1 VKPVALLDTNVWV
14 SALLNKDGLPARV
27 VQAWRNDTIEVVTAL
42 PILEEIG
49 DVLQR
54 PRIKKKY
61 RIEDEEIAQYLRLIA
76 ARATVVPVAGKM
88 KLCRDP
94 DDDVQLEAAI
104 AGAARYLV
112 TRDDD
117 IKRDLGLMLE
127 MKRHGIQ
134 VLSVSRFLAAFEG

>member
-117 IKRDLGLMLE
+117 IKRDLGLMRE

-134 VLSVSRFLAAFEG
+134 VLSVSRFLAALEG

>member
-1 VKPVALLDTNVWV
+1 MKPVALLDTNIWV
-14 SALLNKDGLPARV
+14 SALLNKDGLPARAV
-27 VQAWRNDTIEVVTAL
+27 RAWRDDTIEVVMAL

-49 DVLQR
+49 DVLRR
-54 PRIKKKY
+54 PRLKKKY
-61 RIEDEEIAQYLRLIA
+61 RIDDEEIAQYLRLIA
-76 ARATVVPVAGKM
+76 ARATVVAVAGTM

-104 AGAARYLV
+104 AGAAKYLV

-117 IKRDLGLMLE
+117 IKRDLGLMRE

-134 VLSVSRFLAAFEG
+134 VLSVSRFLAVLED

>member
-1 VKPVALLDTNVWV
+1 MKPVALLDTNVWV

-61 RIEDEEIAQYLRLIA
+61 RIEDEEIAQYLGLIA
-76 ARATVVPVAGKM
+76 ARATVVTVTGKM

-104 AGAARYLV
+104 AGAAKYLV

-117 IKRDLGLMLE
+117 IKRDLGLMRE
-127 MKRHGIQ
+127 MKRHNIQ
-134 VLSVSRFLAAFEG
+134 VLSVSRFLAALEG

>member
-117 IKRDLGLMLE
+117 IKRDLGVMLE